1 MHKGWKIGF
10 GIFILVILALTFLEA
25 NETEP
30 LNMTPSYSGKDKI
43 PLGTYAFFES
53 WKKTLEVEE
62 ISQPP
67 FEFLAKED
75 TPNGIYFFL
84 NDYVVF
90 DDSELNKVLE
100 WVSRGNTAFISAG
113 YIGKN
118 LLDTLNLEARTDL
131 RNTDFK
137 SRPGLQLKNNQ
148 ENFKLNFDI
157 EALVFTETD
166 SLDHEILG
174 TAVFTDEASD
184 EKPNFVKTSF
194 GKGEILV
201 HSTPEAF
208 SNYFLLRNGNH
219 SYAET
224 VLGYLNPDKKL
235 YWDNYYKSGKSFYSS
250 PLYYLLGNKE
260 LKWAY
265 YLVIFASV
273 LYIVFQGK
281 RRQRPIP
288 IVKVLSNKT
297 YEYAQTISHLYLE
310 QNRYRELSI
319 KKIELFLEHIRNQF
333 RLQTGDLNSSE
344 FQEKLAA
351 RSGNNETETGKLFN
365 KIQQLKAQ
373 KEISKE
379 EFLKLSR
386 AISTFKDPKNGRTG
400 NQS

>member
-1 MHKGWKIGF
+1 MHRGWKIGF

-25 NETEP
+25 NEPEP

-53 WKKTLEVEE
+53 WKSTREVEE

-67 FEFLAKED
+67 FEFLAEEE
-75 TPNGIYFFL
+75 TPAGIYFFL

-90 DDSELNKVLE
+90 DESELNKVLN

-118 LLDTLNLEARTDL
+118 LLDTLNLEAHTDL

-137 SRPGLQLKNNQ
+137 SRPGLEIRNNRK
-148 ENFKLNFDI
+148 NFKLNFDI

-166 SLDHEILG
+166 SLEHEILG

-184 EKPNFVKTSF
+184 EKPNFVKTGF
-194 GKGEILV
+194 GNGDIFL

-219 SYAET
+219 NYAET
-224 VLGYLNPDKKL
+224 VLGYLNPEQNV

-250 PLYYLLGNKE
+250 PLYYLLGNKQ

-265 YLVIFASV
+265 YLVILASV
-273 LYIVFQGK
+273 LYIIFQGK

-288 IVKVLSNKT
+288 IVNALSNKT

-319 KKIELFLEHIRNQF
+319 KKIELFLEYIRNQF
-333 RLQTGDLNSSE
+333 RLPTGDLNNKE
-344 FQEKLAA
+344 FQEKLAS
-351 RSGNNETETGKLFN
+351 RSGNSEAETKKLFS
-365 KIQQLKAQ
+365 KIERLKAQ
-373 KEISKE
+373 EQISKD
-379 EFLKLSR
+379 EFLELSR
-386 AISTFKDPKNGRTG
+386 AITTFKDPKNGGTG
-400 NQS
+400 NQ